1 MKYPNSIEMYVS
13 AVKGIRFGY
22 EQNIELLSMLNVF
35 RDMVNDAIGICLAGN
50 IKGRLNLRDR
60 IYREFIDGHN
70 LASVYP
76 YSVAEIAWSIVKKHK
91 RWQRTPHARHLMMKL
106 DSSAYTV
113 KDGVL
118 SLAFGPG
125 RNAQRINIKLR
136 YGEYQRRFLEDAI
149 RMGSVTITADT
160 VVIAFSKEIACA
172 VPVSKVALDIN
183 EKSLLSSDGDRYD
196 LSEIARQQTE
206 YGDRRAKFSELHNED
221 VRLIRKVSK
230 RSRQKERRK
239 QMMHAVAN
247 AVVKKAADTSS
258 VIVMEKLKHIR
269 RSKRKDNG
277 DGRSIRRRIN
287 RWPFSMMQQAIEY
300 KAAWAGV
307 AVEYVNPAWTSKKC
321 SVCGSVNRKLGAE
334 KVWQCPCGVT
344 HDRDYNA
351 ARNIWSRSKPV
362 CLPVTQ
368 AGAGG

>member
-1 MKYPNSIEMYVS
+1 MSVS

-22 EQNIELLSMLNVF
+22 WQNDELLSTLNVF
-35 RDMVNDAIGICLAGN
+35 RDMVNNAIRICLEEN
-50 IKGRLNLRDR
+50 IRGRLNLRDR
-60 IYREFIDGHN
+60 IYREFIDGYN

-91 RWQRTPHARHLMMKL
+91 RWQRTPHAKHLMMKL

-113 KDGVL
+113 KDGML
-118 SLAFGPG
+118 SLAFRPG
-125 RNAQRINIKLR
+125 RNAQRIDIKLR
-136 YGEYQRRFLEDAI
+136 YGEYQRRFLEDATL
-149 RMGSVTITADT
+149 RTGSVTITADT
-160 VVIAFSKEIACA
+160 VVIAFSKEIACT
-172 VPVSKVALDIN
+172 VPVSKVGFDIN
-183 EKSLLSSDGDRYD
+183 GKSLVSSDGDRYD

-206 YGDRRAKFSELHNED
+206 YGDRRAKFSERHNED

-239 QMMHAVAN
+239 QMIHTVAN
-247 AVVKKAADTSS
+247 AVVRKAADTSS

-269 RSKRKDNG
+269 RSKRKGNG

-287 RWPFSMMQQAIEY
+287 RWPFSMLQEAIEY

-307 AVEYVNPAWTSKKC
+307 AVEYVNPAYTSKKC
-321 SVCGSVNRKLGAE
+321 SACGKVNRKLGAE